1 MISFY
6 FLTHRFKRSMLEIT
20 SETSYDV
27 LWKYLLPY
35 KTKPLPADV
44 TFTVAAGKKEYD
56 IIRLYE
62 SGEEFFSQKIIDVL
76 SQFVDMSDKCYPIR
90 IEGVEKQYYVI
101 YNLKKYKFLN
111 LEENVFEDEPGC
123 IGVQDESLP
132 IFSLEGTKCI
142 IVSEDIKDALL
153 KNKIT
158 NIKLTE
164 CFGCTLEEYKKNKK
178 SLMKLEVHEYRDK

>member
-1 MISFY
+1 MEELLLHVSFYKYKISIKYMIAFY
-6 FLTHRFKRSMLEIT
+6 FLTHRFKRSMLEII

-62 SGEEFFSQKIIDVL
+62 SSVDFFSQKIIDVL

-111 LEENVFEDEPGC
+111 LDENLFEDEPGC
-123 IGVQDESLP
+123 IGVQDE
-132 IFSLEGTKCI
+132 
-142 IVSEDIKDALL
+142 
-153 KNKIT
+153 
-158 NIKLTE
+158 
-164 CFGCTLEEYKKNKK
+164 
-178 SLMKLEVHEYRDK
+178 

>member
-1 MISFY
+1 MIAFY

-62 SGEEFFSQKIIDVL
+62 SSVDFFSQNYAKISRIAKNEL
-76 SQFVDMSDKCYPIR
+76 FMS
-90 IEGVEKQYYVI
+90 
-101 YNLKKYKFLN
+101 
-111 LEENVFEDEPGC
+111 
-123 IGVQDESLP
+123 
-132 IFSLEGTKCI
+132 FSPQQ
-142 IVSEDIKDALL
+142 
-153 KNKIT
+153 
-158 NIKLTE
+158 
-164 CFGCTLEEYKKNKK
+164 
-178 SLMKLEVHEYRDK
+178 R

>member
-1 MISFY
+1 MVAFY

-62 SGEEFFSQKIIDVL
+62 SSVDFFSQNYAKISRIAKNEL
-76 SQFVDMSDKCYPIR
+76 FMS
-90 IEGVEKQYYVI
+90 
-101 YNLKKYKFLN
+101 
-111 LEENVFEDEPGC
+111 
-123 IGVQDESLP
+123 
-132 IFSLEGTKCI
+132 FSPQQ
-142 IVSEDIKDALL
+142 
-153 KNKIT
+153 
-158 NIKLTE
+158 
-164 CFGCTLEEYKKNKK
+164 
-178 SLMKLEVHEYRDK
+178 R

>member
-44 TFTVAAGKKEYD
+44 TFTVAAGKKEYG

-90 IEGVEKQYYVI
+90 IEGVEAQYYVI

-111 LEENVFEDEPGC
+111 LEENLFEDEPGC

-153 KNKIT
+153 KNKVT

>member
-62 SGEEFFSQKIIDVL
+62 SGEEFFSQNVIDVL
-76 SQFVDMSDKCYPIR
+76 SLFVDMTDKCYPIN
-90 IEGVEKQYYVI
+90 IDDIEKQYYAI
-101 YNLKKYKFLN
+101 YNLEAFSFLN
-111 LEENVFEDEPGC
+111 REESTFEDEPC
-123 IGVQDESLP
+123 CFGVNVPSLP
-132 IFSLEGTKCI
+132 LFGIEGTKCI
-142 IVSEDIKDALL
+142 IVSTEVKNALL
-153 KNKIT
+153 KHKLS
-158 NIKLTE
+158 NIRLLE

>member
-1 MISFY
+1 MVAFY

-62 SGEEFFSQKIIDVL
+62 SSVDFFIKNYAKISRIAKNEL
-76 SQFVDMSDKCYPIR
+76 FMS
-90 IEGVEKQYYVI
+90 
-101 YNLKKYKFLN
+101 
-111 LEENVFEDEPGC
+111 
-123 IGVQDESLP
+123 
-132 IFSLEGTKCI
+132 FSPQQ
-142 IVSEDIKDALL
+142 
-153 KNKIT
+153 
-158 NIKLTE
+158 
-164 CFGCTLEEYKKNKK
+164 
-178 SLMKLEVHEYRDK
+178 R

>member
-1 MISFY
+1 MIHLFD
-6 FLTHRFKRSMLEIT
+6 FTHHFKKSMLEISST
-20 SETSYDV
+20 TSYDI
-27 LWKYLLPY
+27 LWKYLDPLQKERLPSNI
-35 KTKPLPADV
+35 
-44 TFTVAAGKKEYD
+44 TFKLEAGKKQYD

-142 IVSEDIKDALL
+142 IVSGNIKDALL
-153 KNKIT
+153 KSKVSNIT
-158 NIKLTE
+158 LTE
-164 CFGCTLEEYKKNKK
+164 CFGCSLEEYKNNKK
-178 SLMKLEVHEYRDK
+178 YLMKLEVHEYRDK